1 MFEKTLLNN
10 CALDLQRAAC
20 WYYLNPKGKTHFIF
34 IEHALAVLEKLKNN
48 STAKKAL
55 EKIEEIKR
63 ELLISRQPNIY
74 LADKI
79 LTTGCLLKR

>member
-1 MFEKTLLNN
+1 MSEKALLNN

-34 IEHALAVLEKLKNN
+34 IDHALTVLKKLKNN
-48 STAKKAL
+48 STAKKAS

-63 ELLISRQPNIY
+63 ELLSCSGADIY

-79 LTTGCLLKR
+79 LTIGCLLKK